1 MQGIYTAIVTAFKED
16 GSVDEA
22 GTRAVIRH
30 SITHC
35 GADGIFV
42 GGTMG
47 ERFKMTTKEVKDL
60 LGIAADEASGETD
73 LAANITALADE
84 EILELAEE
92 ARRLG
97 IRQQLWSPRYF
108 TDILR
113 RRL

>member
-60 LGIAADEASGETD
+60 LGIAADEASGRLTW
-73 LAANITALADE
+73 LR
-84 EILELAEE
+84 ILQRWQM
-92 ARRLG
+92 RRFWNLRRKPAGWG